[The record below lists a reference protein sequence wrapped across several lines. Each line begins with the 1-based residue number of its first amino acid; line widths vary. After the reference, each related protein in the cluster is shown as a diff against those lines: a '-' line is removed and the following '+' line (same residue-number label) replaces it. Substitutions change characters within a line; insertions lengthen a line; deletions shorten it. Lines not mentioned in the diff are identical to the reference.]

1 MKHCLSISSV
11 LLLAVGSASSATFH
25 VAPNG
30 NDISPGTVERP
41 FATLAAARDAARKAE
56 AGPRRIVVLPGEY
69 FLERPL
75 ELDARDN
82 GLTIE
87 AATTNAT
94 TLYGGRRVTNW
105 QREGESL
112 WRAELPGAK
121 EGKWD
126 FRALVVNGRLAERA
140 CYPATNTFEN
150 LGTWNL
156 PLLPAVAGHWERKP
170 THEELTTMPYDPK
183 DIPATLDVRNAEV
196 RLYHMWAESLVG
208 VATNDVQRHALIL
221 SSEPS
226 WPPGALNRRKYVV
239 FNTREGMTRPGQWY
253 LDRTAGRLVY
263 WPLPGEDMAKIKIV
277 APTAER
283 IISLAG
289 TSQKPVTNITLRG
302 LTLQATT
309 APLRPASFG
318 ATAFDGALHA
328 VQARQCTFEN
338 LEICNV
344 GGLGL
349 RADSLADSRVIN
361 CRIHHI
367 GACGAKITGSGTLI
381 AQNHIHH
388 LGAYYPSACAT
399 MLSGDKLHIYRN
411 EIHDAPYSGIIGGG
425 KENLI
430 EENLIYRVM
439 RELHDGAA
447 IYGNMNACI
456 IRGNVVRD
464 VVEVGKG
471 FGASAYYLDEGAR
484 DCIIERNVAHGV
496 PMPTHNHITRNI
508 TVRDN
513 VFIADGDMTVS
524 FQRSVGCTFE
534 RNTLFVPGKLT
545 VRQPN
550 GIRVWKNN
558 VIYRGG
564 AGKAGAPQPF
574 TISDTVPTEPAPGRK
589 TSSAVAER
597 VTVAPAIDGEIKTTE
612 WPGKL
617 QTLDREPSRFSVGG
631 APVLAKFAYD
641 DTCLYVAA
649 NVTMFGPAKVSTN
662 SVWGKDDGVEIC
674 VAGKTAAGK
683 PVTFVV
689 RGYAC
694 GTLQSA
700 TDAGAPADAAERVRK
715 ATRFAARP
723 TPGAGGGLF
732 GKGWRGEWAIPFAA
746 LGLTPASDLKIP
758 FNMGAFCSEFG
769 EWHCWE
775 GTLAENWRLEQA
787 GTLLLN
793 PPPKARPLVGA
804 IRWDAWYGMLPDTI
818 QLPDPTRYPG
828 YDTSRTRAPSR
839 DPGKEAQR
847 SLAAEPWR
855 YRWPFF
861 TEPNK
866 DGSAKAFNE
875 NRTEV
880 LEKEIDYAVQAGLDY
895 WAFDAYP
902 EDCPLSYTLKTFLSC
917 KNRDRIRFCLFLVM
931 GSAYGRFADDD
942 AFRAYAARVIAKP
955 NYLKVEGN
963 RPVIYMGFLNDA
975 LVDKLLDGRWQRFCA
990 ELARHGLGKPYLV
1003 VCHGNP
1009 PGAKRYCERLGGDAL
1024 SHYVVQRNAKAGTF
1038 PELAARAEK
1047 FWEDCAATGAAVAP
1061 ICMTGW
1067 DRRPRVTNPVSWE
1080 DFHLKPDAFEHY
1092 YRSGTPDEI
1101 AAHIGRG
1108 VSWFKKHP
1116 GKHGAEL
1123 VLIYAWNEFDE
1134 GGWLVPA
1141 LPPPRGEGTAR
1152 LDALRKTLVQR

>member
-1 MKHCLSISSV
+1 MKRFLSICSA
-11 LLLAVGSASSATFH
+11 LLLAVSTASSTTFH
-25 VAPNG
+25 VAPGG
-30 NDISPGTVERP
+30 NDANPGTVEKP
-41 FATLAAARDAARKAE
+41 FATLAVARDAARKAG
-56 AGPRRIVVLPGEY
+56 AGPQHIVVMPGEL
-69 FLERPL
+69 FLEQPL
-75 ELDARDN
+75 VLDARDN

-87 AATTNAT
+87 AGSAGKA
-94 TLYGGRRVTNW
+94 TLYGGKLVTNW
-105 QREGESL
+105 KRDGERL
-112 WRAELPGAK
+112 WQADLPGVK

-140 CYPATNTFEN
+140 CYPATGTFEN

-208 VATNDVQRHALIL
+208 VATNDVQRHTLML

-277 APTAER
+277 APITER

-289 TSQKPVTNITLRG
+289 TSQKPVTSITIRG

-309 APLRPASFG
+309 APLKPASFG

-338 LEICNV
+338 LEIGNG

-349 RADSLADSRVIN
+349 RADNLADSRVIN
-361 CRIHHI
+361 CHIHNV
-367 GACGAKITGSGTLI
+367 GACGVKISGNDTLI
-381 AQNHIHH
+381 AQNHVHH
-388 LGAYYPSACAT
+388 LGVYYPSACAT
-399 MLSGDKLHIYRN
+399 SLSGNKLRICRN

-439 RELHDGAA
+439 RELHDGTA
-447 IYGNMNACI
+447 IYGNMNACT

-484 DCIIERNVAHGV
+484 DCIIERNVAQGV
-496 PMPTHNHITRNI
+496 PMPTHNHITRNT
-508 TVRDN
+508 TVRGN

-524 FQRSVGCTFE
+524 FARSVGCTFE

-558 VIYRGG
+558 VVYRGG
-564 AGKAGAPQPF
+564 ASKDDAPQPF

-589 TSSAVAER
+589 THSAVAER
-597 VTVAPAIDGEIKTTE
+597 VAVAPIIDGEIKTTE

-641 DTCLYVAA
+641 STCLYVAA

-674 VAGKTAAGK
+674 IAGKTPDGR

-694 GTLQSA
+694 GSLQSA
-700 TDAGAPADAAERVRK
+700 TDAGAPADEAERLRK

-732 GKGWRGEWAIPFAA
+732 G
-746 LGLTPASDLKIP
+746 
-758 FNMGAFCSEFG
+758 
-769 EWHCWE
+769 
-775 GTLAENWRLEQA
+775 
-787 GTLLLN
+787 
-793 PPPKARPLVGA
+793 
-804 IRWDAWYGMLPDTI
+804 
-818 QLPDPTRYPG
+818 
-828 YDTSRTRAPSR
+828 
-839 DPGKEAQR
+839 
-847 SLAAEPWR
+847 
-855 YRWPFF
+855 
-861 TEPNK
+861 
-866 DGSAKAFNE
+866 
-875 NRTEV
+875 
-880 LEKEIDYAVQAGLDY
+880 
-895 WAFDAYP
+895 
-902 EDCPLSYTLKTFLSC
+902 
-917 KNRDRIRFCLFLVM
+917 
-931 GSAYGRFADDD
+931 
-942 AFRAYAARVIAKP
+942 
-955 NYLKVEGN
+955 
-963 RPVIYMGFLNDA
+963 
-975 LVDKLLDGRWQRFCA
+975 
-990 ELARHGLGKPYLV
+990 
-1003 VCHGNP
+1003 
-1009 PGAKRYCERLGGDAL
+1009 
-1024 SHYVVQRNAKAGTF
+1024 
-1038 PELAARAEK
+1038 
-1047 FWEDCAATGAAVAP
+1047 
-1061 ICMTGW
+1061 
-1067 DRRPRVTNPVSWE
+1067 
-1080 DFHLKPDAFEHY
+1080 
-1092 YRSGTPDEI
+1092 
-1101 AAHIGRG
+1101 IGRG
-1108 VSWFKKHP
+1108 VSWFKNHP
-1116 GKHGAEL
+1116 AKNGAEL

-1141 LPPPRGEGTAR
+1141 LPPPDGEGTAR
-1152 LDALRKTLVQR
+1152 LDALRKVLVPR